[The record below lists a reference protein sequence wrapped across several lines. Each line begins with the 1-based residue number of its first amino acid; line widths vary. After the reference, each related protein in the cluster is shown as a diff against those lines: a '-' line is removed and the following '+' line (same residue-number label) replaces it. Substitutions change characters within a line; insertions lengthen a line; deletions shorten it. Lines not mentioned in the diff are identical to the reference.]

1 MAVTYAMYAMNFLE
15 ISEDSK
21 GLYVDGP
28 GYASDWF
35 RVRVDESGIVPVGT
49 HCRCSHHQH
58 KGTCAHTE
66 IVNAFYARIYKTNI
80 VKAQEKQ
87 VKQAILE
94 AEEVLSTGEVAID
107 EQVVSSTEKRQTLE
121 SKILAPQIVA
131 PKIIK
136 LDGQSKRTA
145 SFFSGLPSRQKQ
157 AA

>member
-21 GLYVDGP
+21 GLYVDVP

-35 RVRVDESGIVPVGT
+35 RVRVDESGIVPVAT

-94 AEEVLSTGEVAID
+94 AEEVLSTGEVAIA
-107 EQVVSSTEKRQTLE
+107 EQISTTESVRHFE
-121 SKILAPQIVA
+121 SKTSAPQIVA

-136 LDGQSKRTA
+136 LDYRSAYTA
-145 SFFSGLPSRQKQ
+145 SFLSNLPSRRV
-157 AA
+157 A